1 MEDASPS
8 KQFNSLRALLY
19 SSDPSKCK
27 NTSNDGSRSL
37 ASNPEHHE
45 VYNIELQ
52 APDPRNVRHT
62 STPIW
67 HTAAEAPR
75 GARDDGYGRTVA
87 IQVDEENDFKQRFS
101 SLPRALAVASK
112 IQAEYAKANG
122 VFRKGFCTNDSIPL
136 EQRAAINRWH
146 PKHGRPSPNGTTK
159 DGTSFRL
166 LGCCFLKILED
177 WELLK
182 RIDSVRV
189 SGFVP
194 RAAHDTTKFHRVYWK
209 DFQTI
214 CGQPFG
220 KLTRAQQTTALRTFL
235 RQKFSTDPFGKTMVP
250 PEGSTPKLL
259 SWAGFWLTEAE
270 VGQITEAVLVAYEIQ
285 RTRGQNL

>member
-1 MEDASPS
+1 MNNLLA
-8 KQFNSLRALLY
+8 QLY
-19 SSDPSKCK
+19 SSDPSRCK

-37 ASNPEHHE
+37 ASNSEHPE
-45 VYNIELQ
+45 VYNTELQ

-75 GARDDGYGRTVA
+75 GARDDGYGRTVVTH
-87 IQVDEENDFKQRFS
+87 VDEENDFKQRFS
-101 SLPRALAVASK
+101 SLPHALAAASK
-112 IQAEYAKANG
+112 IQAEYAKANC

-166 LGCCFLKILED
+166 LGSCFLKILED
-177 WELLK
+177 WGLLK

-189 SGFVP
+189 SGLVP
-194 RAAHDTTKFHRVYWK
+194 KAAHDTTKFHRVYWK

-220 KLTRAQQTTALRTFL
+220 ELTQAQQTTALRTFL
-235 RQKFSTDPFGKTMVP
+235 RQKFSTDPFGETMVP
-250 PEGSTPKLL
+250 PKGRTRKLL

-270 VGQITEAVLVAYEIQ
+270 VVQITEAVLVAYEIQ